1 MTLQKRRHHMS
12 NFKTS
17 SSSKRNA
24 VEHIKIHNNNEIAT
38 DLSDSDSVREVFNK
52 DRRVTL
58 EVIIRSKF
66 QKNK

>member
-1 MTLQKRRHHMS
+1 VTLQKRCHHTS

-24 VEHIKIHNNNEIAT
+24 VEHTKIHNDNEIAT
-38 DLSDSDSVREVFNK
+38 NSSDSDSVKEIFNK

-58 EVIIRSKF
+58 EVITRLRI